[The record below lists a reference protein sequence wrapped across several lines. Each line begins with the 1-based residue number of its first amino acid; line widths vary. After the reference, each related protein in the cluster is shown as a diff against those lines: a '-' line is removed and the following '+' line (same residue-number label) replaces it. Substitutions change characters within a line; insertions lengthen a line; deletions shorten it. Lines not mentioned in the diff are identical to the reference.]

1 MTSPSTPPSALEPQL
16 ERLRGAAGS
25 ADPVAAGTEI
35 ADALDRCVRLG
46 PQDARA
52 VDDGV
57 LHVLRSAAQV
67 DPLLE
72 RVGPERLAAQLD
84 RAVRRCAPAEHAVS
98 AEDRASVWSLLD
110 LARRPSVL
118 QRIERD
124 QLDAWATR
132 LLAAIDVSEFTIGA
146 LFDQRVRAYG
156 SRVLFQLSETA
167 GSRVLSWRRTAS
179 RVEGI
184 ARGLLALEESGATR
198 VAIASDNRIE
208 AVLVD
213 LACLT
218 TGIVDVMVPANATE
232 SDVGYMLRQAECDVV
247 VVANAEQARK
257 VVAQRGQ
264 LPALRHVV
272 SIDPAPHGVGDRVL
286 TLDDVVARGDKISA
300 AVPRERATAVRL
312 SDLATIM
319 FTSGTTGTPKG
330 IRFSQ
335 RNLVFKRFARA
346 LALPDIGADDTLLCF
361 LPLYHT
367 FGRFLEMLGCV
378 FWGATYC
385 FLESPDVDALVR
397 GMRRFRP
404 TIFISVPKKW
414 MQLHEAIAEQA
425 DPSSASDLEL
435 AQATSRVTGGRLRFG
450 LSAAG
455 HLDADVFR
463 FFQRQGVELLSG
475 FGMTEATGGILMTP
489 PGAYKDDSL
498 GLPLP
503 GIEARLAED
512 GELVVRGPYMMLGY
526 LDAPGSAPSFDADG
540 WFHSGDLM
548 ERDADGYF
556 RLVDRKKEI
565 YKNIKGETIAPQRIE
580 NLFRDFDSVGR
591 AFLVGDHREYNTL
604 LLYPHPEYR
613 ARHLADRSPR
623 EIKDHYRSIVVSVN
637 QFLVPYERIVDF
649 AVIDR
654 DLDPALGELTE
665 KGTPRRPQV
674 VRNFESV
681 LRQLYRRTV
690 LHLGGLE
697 LTVTNWMFQALGL
710 TANDL
715 RVTEDTIALL
725 GGAPLVARRTAQDT
739 ALVGSCVYRFPSG
752 APLNLGVVL
761 TTPRLWLGNDA
772 LVQAI
777 PIDLARRVRAGR
789 AAEGMAWIG
798 LPEPYA
804 PKEGDRA
811 ALAEALRHGRHDLA
825 TVHLAACLLAAADS
839 ALALGALKLLGR
851 IAGSSDD
858 SLAEPVR
865 AVLARAAESADREV
879 ARRAF
884 QLLVPAERDSRF
896 RATVER
902 FLAHDAELIDADT
915 RADLAKHRLPS
926 AKLDALVDL
935 AREAATD
942 AGEAVQSRA
951 VALLRF
957 LAAYGAA
964 HPATYRRLRAFLVRM
979 GLFAARPAVRAEAEE
994 AAETLQKGFRAWL
1007 GPNAR
1012 IAVDPETGQEYG
1024 WDDVVVFDDETPE
1037 ADRTR
1042 LLSAIKNT
1050 PLLREA
1056 SFLFSKG
1063 VLLRIDD
1070 IPPGGIWIRPL
1081 GARQGKATYRLTIQT
1096 RFHGGYD
1103 VALSVN
1109 HEQTVEQVEEAI
1121 RWLILSGESA
1131 GQESLVADFGGY
1143 WRRQDLWSAEFVTGE
1158 TLARALRRLARR
1170 PEEQE
1175 RFRQIWPFLAWTAL
1189 AGYVDFWRRCGRLW
1203 EIADPSMTD
1212 IVVPTDDYHTGVRIV
1227 SLTGRR
1233 AHRGLLVMLR
1243 SFRDEL
1249 VRPAEEQYP
1258 QLAGLVGPEIVFS
1271 AVLEVFGEEAGLALL
1286 EDALAHEA
1294 EPGDGELRRA
1304 LQEFVAS
1311 VLRRGFLPR
1320 RLHFAVERY
1329 LRWERLSTG
1338 ATPVARAR
1346 TLQELYETYGL
1357 PALAQ
1362 QYPETRLRFFR
1373 QTVFRE
1379 GPAELLAGLD
1389 ELIGQLRGR
1398 VLVGDELIDAVAEL
1412 RARLR
1417 LGEDEDYFLARLSLP
1432 YLRPEDA
1439 ANFVSSD
1446 LGGRPQSEI
1455 VVNLEDH
1462 EGGRFR
1468 VRHALNPKEV
1478 GRLHRLYLAAKLDIH
1493 FRPEHRYLV
1502 AINDRQQILGGIYYE
1517 IEEGGETA
1525 HLEKIVVSEAWR
1537 RKGVA
1542 DGLMKELFN
1551 RLHAAGV
1558 KAVTT
1563 GFFRPEYF
1571 YAYGF
1576 RIEKRYAGLV
1586 KSLVDELPRAAG

>member
-1 MTSPSTPPSALEPQL
+1 MPNAP
-16 ERLRGAAGS
+16 GAE
-25 ADPVAAGTEI
+25 V
-35 ADALDRCVRLG
+35 ADALDRSASLAPEDARRADERALDALGSAMAIDDLLERLG
-46 PQDARA
+46 PARI
-52 VDDGV
+52 
-57 LHVLRSAAQV
+57 AA
-67 DPLLE
+67 L
-72 RVGPERLAAQLD
+72 LD
-84 RAVRRCAPAEHAVS
+84 RAVARADSR
-98 AEDRASVWSLLD
+98 DRVWALLD
-110 LARRPSVL
+110 LVRRPSVL
-118 QRIERD
+118 RHIEPGER
-124 QLDAWATR
+124 DAWAAR
-132 LLAAIDVSEFTIGA
+132 ILAAIDGSAFTVGA
-146 LFDQRVRAYG
+146 LFEQRVRAYG
-156 SRVLFQLSETA
+156 SRVLFQVSEA
-167 GSRVLSWRRTAS
+167 GGSRVLSWRLTAS
-179 RVEGI
+179 RVEAL
-184 ARGLLALEESGATR
+184 ARGILALEEGRPAR
-198 VAIASDNRIE
+198 VAILSHNRIE
-208 AVLVD
+208 AILVD

-218 TGIVDVMVPANATE
+218 TGIVDVIIPANATE
-232 SDVGYMLRQAECDVV
+232 TDVGYMLRQSECDVV
-247 VVANAEQARK
+247 FALGPELAAK

-264 LPALRHVV
+264 LPHLRHVV
-272 SIDPAPHGVGDRVL
+272 ALDPAVRGGAVSGGAVPGASGRVL
-286 TLDDVVARGDKISA
+286 ALDDVVARGDK
-300 AVPRERATAVRL
+300 VPATTRAERAARVEPG
-312 SDLATIM
+312 DLATIM

-346 LALPDIGADDTLLCF
+346 LALPEIGEDDTLVCF
-361 LPLYHT
+361 LPLFHT

-404 TIFISVPKKW
+404 TVFISVPKKW
-414 MQLHEAIAEQA
+414 IQLHETIAEQA
-425 DPSSASDLEL
+425 DPASATDVEL
-435 AQATSRVTGGRLRFG
+435 AQATSRVTGGRLRYG

-498 GLPLP
+498 GVPLP
-503 GIEARLAED
+503 GIEARLAPD
-512 GELVVRGPYMMLGY
+512 GELIVRGPYVMLGY
-526 LDAPGSAPSFDADG
+526 LDTPGSAPSFDAEG
-540 WFHSGDLM
+540 WFHTGDLM
-548 ERDADGYF
+548 AQDADGYF

-604 LLYPHPEYR
+604 LLWPHPEYR
-613 ARHLADRSPR
+613 ARHLDGLEPH
-623 EIKDHYRSIVVSVN
+623 EVKDHYRSIVVSVN
-637 QFLVPYERIVDF
+637 RFLAPYERIVDF

-674 VRNFESV
+674 VRNFEPV

-690 LHLGGLE
+690 LHVGGLD
-697 LTVTNWMFQALGL
+697 LTVTNWMFQVLGL

-715 RVTEDTIALL
+715 RVTEDTLALP
-725 GGAPLVARRTAQDT
+725 GAPPLGARRTARGE
-739 ALVGSCVYRFPSG
+739 ALVGSCVYRFPPDG
-752 APLNLGVVL
+752 PLNLGVVL

-772 LVQAI
+772 LVQAV
-777 PIDLARRVRAGR
+777 PIDLAQRVRPGR
-789 AAEGMAWIG
+789 AADGMAWVG
-798 LPEPYA
+798 RPEPYA
-804 PKEGDRA
+804 PRDTDRA
-811 ALAEALRHGRHDLA
+811 ALADALRHGKHDLK
-825 TVHLAACLLAAADS
+825 TVHLAACLLDAADP
-839 ALALGALKLLGR
+839 ALALGAIKLLGR
-851 IAGSSDD
+851 IVASTDE

-865 AVLARAAESADREV
+865 VVLARAAEADREV

-884 QLLVPAERDSRF
+884 QLLVPAERESRF
-896 RATVER
+896 RAVVER
-902 FLAHDAELIDADT
+902 FLARDAELIDAET
-915 RADLAKHRLPS
+915 RADLVKRRLPD

-935 AREAATD
+935 AREAASASAAAASAD
-942 AGEAVQSRA
+942 AAAAAVAVPRA
-951 VALLRF
+951 AALLRF

-964 HPATYRRLRAFLVRM
+964 HPATYRRLRAFLLRT
-979 GLFAARPAVRAEAEE
+979 GLFAADAVVRAEADE
-994 AAETLQKGFRAWL
+994 AADTLQKGFRAWL

-1024 WDDVVVFDDETPE
+1024 WDDVVVFDDEVPE
-1037 ADRTR
+1037 PDRSR
-1042 LLSAIKNT
+1042 LLSGIKNT

-1063 VLLRIDD
+1063 ILLRIDD
-1070 IPPGGIWIRPL
+1070 IPPGGIWVRPL
-1081 GARQGKATYRLTIQT
+1081 GARPDKATYRLTIQT

-1103 VALSVN
+1103 LAISLN
-1109 HEQTVEQVEEAI
+1109 HGLTVEQVAEEI

-1131 GQESLVADFGGY
+1131 GQEPLVAEFGGY
-1143 WRRQDLWSAEFVTGE
+1143 WKRQDLWSAEFVTGD
-1158 TLARALRRLARR
+1158 TLARALRRLSRR
-1170 PEEQE
+1170 PEERE

-1189 AGYVDFWRRCGRLW
+1189 AGYVDFWRRTGRRW
-1203 EIADPSMTD
+1203 EIADPSMTG
-1212 IVVPTDDYHTGVRIV
+1212 IVVPTDDFHTGVRIV
-1227 SLTGRR
+1227 SLTWRR
-1233 AHRGLLVMLR
+1233 PHRGLFVMLR
-1243 SFRDEL
+1243 SFKDEF

-1258 QLAGLVGPEIVFS
+1258 ELRGLVGPEIVFS
-1271 AVLEVFGEEAGLALL
+1271 AVLEVFGEDAGLELL
-1286 EDALAHEA
+1286 DAARGSATAPE
-1294 EPGDGELRRA
+1294 DGELLRA
-1304 LQEFVAS
+1304 LDGFVDS
-1311 VLRRGFLPR
+1311 VRRRGFLPR

-1329 LRWERLSTG
+1329 LRWERLSAD

-1357 PALAQ
+1357 QSLAHE
-1362 QYPETRLRFFR
+1362 YPETRLRFFR
-1373 QTVFRE
+1373 ETVLRD
-1379 GPAELLAGLD
+1379 GSAELIAGLD
-1389 ELIGQLRGR
+1389 ELIGKLRQR
-1398 VLVGDELIDAVAEL
+1398 DLVGDELIDAVAEQ

-1417 LGEDEDYFLARLSLP
+1417 VTEAEDYFLARLSLP

-1455 VVNLEDH
+1455 VVNLEDQ

-1478 GRLHRLYLAAKLDIH
+1478 GRLHRLFLAAKLDVH

-1517 IEEGGETA
+1517 VEEGGETA
-1525 HLEKIVVSEAWR
+1525 HLEKIVVAEAWR

-1542 DGLMKELFN
+1542 DGLMTELFN
-1551 RLHAAGV
+1551 RLRAAGV
-1558 KAVTT
+1558 KTVTT

-1586 KSLVDELPRAAG
+1586 KSLNDEPARPAV

>member
-1 MTSPSTPPSALEPQL
+1 MA
-16 ERLRGAAGS
+16 GAE
-25 ADPVAAGTEI
+25 AAE
-35 ADALDRCVRLG
+35 ALDRSVGLD
-46 PQDARA
+46 PADARA
-52 VDDGV
+52 VDHGV
-57 LHVLRSAAQV
+57 LHVLRSSAAV

-72 RVGPERLAAQLD
+72 RIGPERLAALLD
-84 RAVRRCAPAEHAVS
+84 RAIGRCARAEPAVAQ
-98 AEDRASVWSLLD
+98 EDRAFVGSLLD
-110 LARRPSVL
+110 LVRRPSVL
-118 QRIERD
+118 RWIERD
-124 QLDAWATR
+124 RLDAWAAR
-132 LLAAIDVSEFTIGA
+132 VLAAIDASRFTVGA

-156 SRVLFQLSETA
+156 SRVLFQLGDGA

-179 RVEGI
+179 RVEAI
-184 ARGLLALEESGATR
+184 ARGLLALEGSSPTR
-198 VAIASDNRIE
+198 VAILSENRIE
-208 AVLVD
+208 AILVD

-218 TGIVDVMVPANATE
+218 TGIVDVLVPANATE
-232 SDVGYMLRQAECDVV
+232 SDVAYMVHQSECDVV
-247 VVANAEQARK
+247 VAANAEQARK
-257 VVAQRGQ
+257 VLGQRAQ

-272 SIDPAPHGVGDRVL
+272 TFDAGPRGTGGGVR
-286 TLDDVVARGDKISA
+286 TLDEVVARGDAISSVA
-300 AVPRERATAVRL
+300 LGERAASVQPT
-312 SDLATIM
+312 DLATIM

-346 LALPDIGADDTLLCF
+346 LALPEIGEDDTLLCF

-404 TIFISVPKKW
+404 TVFISVPKKW
-414 MQLHEAIAEQA
+414 MQLHEAIAELA

-435 AQATSRVTGGRLRFG
+435 AQATSRITGGRLRFG

-498 GLPLP
+498 GPPLP

-512 GELVVRGPYMMLGY
+512 GELIVRGPYLMLGY

-548 ERDADGYF
+548 ELDADGYF

-613 ARHLADRSPR
+613 ARHLADLSPR

-637 QFLVPYERIVDF
+637 RFLAPYERIVDF

-674 VRNFESV
+674 VRNFEPV

-690 LHLGGLE
+690 LPLGGLE
-697 LTVTNWMFQALGL
+697 LTVTNWMFQVLGL

-715 RVTEDTIALL
+715 RVTEDTIAFP
-725 GGAPLVARRTAQDT
+725 GGAPLVARRTAPHT

-752 APLNLGVVL
+752 GPLNLGVLL

-772 LVQAI
+772 LVQAV
-777 PIDLARRVRAGR
+777 PIDLTQRVRPGR
-789 AAEGMAWIG
+789 AAEGMLWVERPA
-798 LPEPYA
+798 PYA

-811 ALAEALRHGRHDLA
+811 ALAEALRHGRHDLT
-825 TVHLAACLLAAADS
+825 TVHLAACLLGAADPP
-839 ALALGALKLLGR
+839 LALGAVKLLGR
-851 IAGSSDD
+851 IVGSGEEA
-858 SLAEPVR
+858 LVEPAR

-915 RADLAKHRLPS
+915 RADLAKRQLPP

-935 AREAATD
+935 AREVTTE
-942 AGEAVQSRA
+942 GSEAIQPRA
-951 VALLRF
+951 VTLLRF

-979 GLFAARPAVRAEAEE
+979 SLFGAVPAVRAEAEE
-994 AAETLQKGFRAWL
+994 AADTLQKGFRAWL

-1012 IAVDPETGQEYG
+1012 IAVDPETGQEYS

-1042 LLSAIKNT
+1042 MLSAIKNT

-1103 VALSVN
+1103 VVLSVN
-1109 HEQTVEQVEEAI
+1109 HEQSAEQVEEAI
-1121 RWLILSGESA
+1121 RWLILSGEST
-1131 GQESLVADFGGY
+1131 GQEPLVADFGGY
-1143 WRRQDLWSAEFVTGE
+1143 WKRQDLWSAEFVTGE
-1158 TLARALRRLARR
+1158 TLQRALRRLARR
-1170 PEEQE
+1170 PEDLE

-1243 SFRDEL
+1243 SFWDEL

-1258 QLAGLVGPEIVFS
+1258 QLAGLVGPEIVLS
-1271 AVLEVFGEEAGLALL
+1271 AVLEVFGEEAGLTLL
-1286 EDALAHEA
+1286 EHAWAHEA
-1294 EPGDGELRRA
+1294 DPGDSELGRA
-1304 LQEFVAS
+1304 LEEFVRG
-1311 VLRRGFLPR
+1311 VRRRGFLPR

-1329 LRWERLSTG
+1329 LRWERLSTD

-1389 ELIGQLRGR
+1389 ELIDQLRGR

-1417 LGEDEDYFLARLSLP
+1417 LGPDEDYFLARLSLP

-1455 VVNLEDH
+1455 VVNLEDQ

-1525 HLEKIVVSEAWR
+1525 HLEKIVVAEAWR

-1551 RLHAAGV
+1551 RLRAAGV

-1586 KSLVDELPRAAG
+1586 KSLAEEPPRTAG